1 MQVSQDERAV
11 AFPGRGAQRKGTAP
25 TRQASDALPRAAA
38 LSIEQVR
45 AARPVPQ
52 VRTEAR
58 LGTAAPPLVTT
69 RSAPVMAAAAETTRA
84 PAPALAA
91 CADALGSQAFRS
103 RYGLRYADTSVS
115 IKEAPPARGRDV
127 ADGAA
132 EGFCLSGPSPDA
144 LARQAGARQQC
155 LRSPAA
161 SAAGIRDL
169 CGVAARR
176 PGLAHRSAVVAH
188 GCADL
193 AAAPARADRVVRA
206 RFAERGYGYGA
217 RSRSLGVSRSAHG
230 IELASTAN
238 ARGSSAGSIKVG
250 LRTLLAAARGRNEL
264 GGPVPGTAL
273 LVLFAI
279 ERLPHGNDAHRARSL
294 SEQDNLPIAPPR
306 PGRVTPPRRPA
317 GGRAWWRPA

>member
-1 MQVSQDERAV
+1 M

-25 TRQASDALPRAAA
+25 TRRASDALPRAAA
-38 LSIEQVR
+38 RSIEQVR

-58 LGTAAPPLVTT
+58 LGTAAPPLDAA
-69 RSAPVMAAAAETTRA
+69 RPAPVAAAAVETMRAPA

-91 CADALGSQAFRS
+91 CADALGSQALRN
-103 RYGLRYADTSVS
+103 RYGLRYADASVS
-115 IKEAPPARGRDV
+115 IKEAPPARARDA
-127 ADGAA
+127 ADRAP

-144 LARQAGARQQC
+144 LARQAGAWQQR

-161 SAAGIRDL
+161 SAAGMRDL

-217 RSRSLGVSRSAHG
+217 RPSSAGAGRSAHG

-238 ARGSSAGSIKVG
+238 ARDLSAGSIEAG
-250 LRTLLAAARGRNEL
+250 LRTLLATVRDRNEL

-273 LVLFAI
+273 LVHFAI
-279 ERLPHGNDAHRARSL
+279 ERLPRGNDAHRARPL
-294 SEQDNLPIAPPR
+294 SEQDNLPTASPKPMR
-306 PGRVTPPRRPA
+306 ATPPRCPA
-317 GGRAWWRPA
+317 NGRAWWRPA

>member
-25 TRQASDALPRAAA
+25 TRLASDALPRAAA

-58 LGTAAPPLVTT
+58 LGTAAPPLMTA
-69 RSAPVMAAAAETTRA
+69 RPAPVMAAAAETTRA

-103 RYGLRYADTSVS
+103 RYGLRYADAPVS
-115 IKEAPPARGRDV
+115 IKEAPPARARDA
-127 ADGAA
+127 ADRAP
-132 EGFCLSGPSPDA
+132 EGFCLSGPSSDA
-144 LARQAGARQQC
+144 LARQADGWQQC

-161 SAAGIRDL
+161 SAAGMRDL

-217 RSRSLGVSRSAHG
+217 RSRSAGAGRSAHG

-238 ARGSSAGSIKVG
+238 ARGSSASSIEAG
-250 LRTLLAAARGRNEL
+250 LRNLLAAVRDRNEL

-279 ERLPHGNDAHRARSL
+279 ERLRSGTGAHRTRPP
-294 SEQDNLPIAPPR
+294 SEQDSLSIASPKPRRIAPPR
-306 PGRVTPPRRPA
+306 CPTN
-317 GGRAWWRPA
+317 GRAWWRPA